1 MTITERDEIM
11 LLWHARVFELMRLV
25 DVTEEE
31 AANYIYV
38 NLLLAEKN
46 GKK

>member
-25 DVTEEE
+25 DVTEKE

>member
-25 DVTEEE
+25 NVTEQE

>member
-25 DVTEEE
+25 DVTEEQ

>member
-1 MTITERDEIM
+1 MTITKKDEIM

-25 DVTEEE
+25 NVTEEQ

-38 NLLLAEKN
+38 SLLLAEKN
-46 GKK
+46 GEK

>member
-1 MTITERDEIM
+1 MTITEKDKIM

-25 DVTEEE
+25 DVTEEQ

-38 NLLLAEKN
+38 SLLLAEKN
-46 GKK
+46 GEK

>member
-1 MTITERDEIM
+1 MTLTERDEIM

-38 NLLLAEKN
+38 NLLLAGKN